1 MVPNLHRAIAV
12 MRCCAS
18 LTLIALL
25 LTACGGRVVRVPQA
39 VPAYVQRGLASVSH
53 VWVAGFVT
61 SGRQDIDLNAESV
74 RLVRKDLRAWS
85 GARIVEAEPLQLR
98 DEGAFQDVDY
108 WRRLGEEHGEPLIVT
123 GSVKLM
129 LAPAQIV
136 QRGKR
141 TYYLPTGRT
150 LEATVVLIDGRTGE
164 VRAERKLPSRMKYSE
179 GVVTSGLA
187 LFYQMMD
194 QARSDWLAAISD
206 TPTTSTDARK

>member
-1 MVPNLHRAIAV
+1 
-12 MRCCAS
+12 MRTCAS
-18 LTLIALL
+18 LIVVSVLV
-25 LTACGGRVVRVPQA
+25 TACGGRVVRAPQA

-61 SGRQDIDLNAESV
+61 GGRQDIDLNAESV
-74 RLVRKDLRAWS
+74 RLVRKDLRAWT
-85 GARIVEAEPLQLR
+85 GARIVDAEPLVVR
-98 DEGAFQDVDY
+98 SEDTFQDVDY
-108 WRRLGEEHGEPLIVT
+108 WRRLGEEHGWPLIVT

-129 LAPAQIV
+129 LAPAQMV

-141 TYYLPTGRT
+141 TFYLPTGRT

-179 GVVTSGLA
+179 GVITSGLA

-194 QARSDWLAAISD
+194 QARSDWLAAISN
-206 TPTTSTDARK
+206 TAPADARR

>member
-1 MVPNLHRAIAV
+1 MVPNLHPAIAV
-12 MRCCAS
+12 MRYCAS
-18 LTLIALL
+18 LIVIALL
-25 LTACGGRVVRVPQA
+25 GAACGGRVVRVPQA

-61 SGRQDIDLNAESV
+61 AGRQDIDLNAESV
-74 RLVRKDLRAWS
+74 RLVRKDLRVWS

-98 DEGAFQDVDY
+98 NEDMFQDVDY
-108 WRRLGEEHGEPLIVT
+108 WRRLGEEHGSPLIVT

-129 LAPAQIV
+129 LAPAAVV

-141 TYYLPTGRT
+141 THYLPTGRV

-179 GVVTSGLA
+179 GVATSGLT

-194 QARSDWLAAISD
+194 QARSDWLAAISN
-206 TPTTSTDARK
+206 STAAPADARK